1 LIERLTQLL
10 LCLALLVYTGTQLAL
25 HAQQRLEI
33 QSPTPLPSSFSI
45 KKSFPDSASLTRAI
59 DDALLQL
66 QLGGYLAA
74 SVDTLEHQDS
84 LWLAKLHLGAI
95 YQWRALQNGNLP
107 ESWLRSAGFR
117 EVLYRRRT
125 INPEVLQNLS
135 TRLLKAASNVGFPFA
150 AIRLDSFKLHDQQL
164 EARLFVEKGP
174 LILFDSL
181 KVTGDVKISKNYL
194 ANYLGLRIGRA
205 YDQSLV
211 LRIRER
217 LRELPFLQSQK
228 DPTVAF
234 TPGRARVNLELQRQ
248 RASRF
253 DFLIGVLPN
262 SAQVNR
268 LLITGNFEGEMYN
281 QFGQGERLYA
291 RFEQVRPATQRLD
304 FQVGYPYVAGLPLGG
319 DFKFH
324 LYKRDTTFLD
334 VDTDFGIQ
342 YLLDGGNYY
351 KVFWNNH
358 SSRLLGINRASLL
371 QNQRLP
377 ADLDISQSSFGL
389 EMRRVQLDYRYN
401 PRRGYSVLLRAGAGV
416 KRILKNT
423 KLQELALDYLY
434 DSLQLRTFQYR
445 ITGEFSGYLPLGKR
459 STVKLAS
466 TGAWTISN
474 QAIFR
479 NEQLRLG
486 GNKLMRGFDEE
497 IIFASS
503 YLVGTSEYRLLLGQN
518 SYLYAFLDYG
528 WIIDRTSKINQNY
541 RVYGTGAG
549 ITFETRAGLFGVSLA
564 YGAKVGASPDLAAPK
579 VHFGYVSLF

>member
-1 LIERLTQLL
+1 MQKRIQVWIW
-10 LCLALLVYTGTQLAL
+10 LLVVALSSNSISLLAQHHL
-25 HAQQRLEI
+25 SV
-33 QSPTPLPSSFSI
+33 QSSAPFPQSI
-45 KKSFPDSASLTRAI
+45 ILKQSYPDSATLTHAL
-59 DDALLQL
+59 DAALLQL
-66 QLGGYLAA
+66 QTLGYLEAA
-74 SVDTLEHQDS
+74 IDTLQRQDS
-84 LWLAKLHLGAI
+84 LWLAKFHVGLP
-95 YQWRALQNGNLP
+95 YRWQSLQNGNVP
-107 ESWLRSAGFR
+107 ENWLRSSGFR
-117 EVLYRRRT
+117 EAFFRKKDV
-125 INPEVLQNLS
+125 NSKFVQSLS
-135 TRLLKAASNVGFPFA
+135 EKLIKIAGNNGYPFA
-150 AIRLDSFKLHDQQL
+150 AIQLDSFLLQDQRL
-164 EARLFVEKGP
+164 IARIFVNKGP

-181 KVTGDVKISKNYL
+181 KLGGDLKISKNYL

-217 LRELPFLQSQK
+217 LRELPFLQSPK

-234 TPGRARVNLELQRQ
+234 TPGSAKVQLEIQRQ

-304 FQVGYPYVAGLPLGG
+304 VQIGYPYIAGLPLGG

-334 VDTDFGIQ
+334 VDTDFGLQ

-358 SSRLLGINRASLL
+358 SSRLLGINKASLL
-371 QNQRLP
+371 KNLRLP
-377 ADLDISQSSFGL
+377 AELDVSQSSFGL
-389 EMRRVQLDYRYN
+389 ELRKVQLDYRYN
-401 PRRGYSVLLRAGAGV
+401 PRRGYAVMLRAGAGV

-423 KLQELALDYLY
+423 KFQELSLDYLY

-445 ITGEFSGYLPLGKR
+445 INGEFSSYVPIGKR
-459 STVKLAS
+459 STLKLAAS
-466 TGAWTISN
+466 SAWTISN
-474 QAIFR
+474 QPIFR
-479 NEQLRLG
+479 NEQLRIG
-486 GNKLMRGFDEE
+486 GNRLMRGFDEE
-497 IIFASS
+497 IIFATS
-503 YLVGTSEYRLLLGQN
+503 YVVGTSEYRLLLGQN
-518 SYLYAFLDYG
+518 SYLYTFLDYG
-528 WIIDRTSKINQNY
+528 WILDRTSKTNQNY
-541 RVYGTGAG
+541 RLYGTGAG

-564 YGAKVGASPDLAAPK
+564 YGAKVGGSPDLGAPK

>member
-1 LIERLTQLL
+1 
-10 LCLALLVYTGTQLAL
+10 
-25 HAQQRLEI
+25 
-33 QSPTPLPSSFSI
+33 
-45 KKSFPDSASLTRAI
+45 
-59 DDALLQL
+59 
-66 QLGGYLAA
+66 
-74 SVDTLEHQDS
+74 
-84 LWLAKLHLGAI
+84 
-95 YQWRALQNGNLP
+95 
-107 ESWLRSAGFR
+107 
-117 EVLYRRRT
+117 
-125 INPEVLQNLS
+125 
-135 TRLLKAASNVGFPFA
+135 
-150 AIRLDSFKLHDQQL
+150 
-164 EARLFVEKGP
+164 
-174 LILFDSL
+174 
-181 KVTGDVKISKNYL
+181 
-194 ANYLGLRIGRA
+194 
-205 YDQSLV
+205 
-211 LRIRER
+211 
-217 LRELPFLQSQK
+217 
-228 DPTVAF
+228 
-234 TPGRARVNLELQRQ
+234 
-248 RASRF
+248 
-253 DFLIGVLPN
+253 
-262 SAQVNR
+262 
-268 LLITGNFEGEMYN
+268 MYN